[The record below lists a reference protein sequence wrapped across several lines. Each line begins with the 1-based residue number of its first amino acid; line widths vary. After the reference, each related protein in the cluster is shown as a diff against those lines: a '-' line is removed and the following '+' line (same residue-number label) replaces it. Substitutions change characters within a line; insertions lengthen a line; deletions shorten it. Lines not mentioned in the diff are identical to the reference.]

1 MFFRDFVM
9 PLKWELT
16 PLDFGCEAEDFVKLE
31 LSKRWVNSM
40 LSVLLNKRVYSVGHS
55 YYFTT
60 EISTLRWQHHGSKP
74 TNFGE
79 Y

>member
-1 MFFRDFVM
+1 M
-9 PLKWELT
+9 
-16 PLDFGCEAEDFVKLE
+16 
-31 LSKRWVNSM
+31 NSM